1 MSEVTK
7 RPIVMVVILVA
18 LAASLVFAWTRY
30 KAMTGVTK
38 ENSVQMTVDELKE
51 AMRRDN

>member
-1 MSEVTK
+1 MSETAK
-7 RPIVMVVILVA
+7 RPIVLVVIVVA
-18 LAASLVFAWTRY
+18 LLGALVFAWTRY

-51 AMRRDN
+51 AMQH